1 MAETEKG
8 TLNLKPDVTIDCVG
22 LYCPMPIVNTSK
34 QIKTM
39 QPGQVLE
46 VMADDEG
53 IKQDMPNWAKMTGN
67 EYLGIEEVGG
77 KYHVFVRK
85 A

>member
-1 MAETEKG
+1 
-8 TLNLKPDVTIDCVG
+8 
-22 LYCPMPIVNTSK
+22 MPIVHTARK
-34 QIKTM
+34 VKEM

-46 VMADDEG
+46 VIADDEG

-67 EYLGIEEVGG
+67 EYLGIEEVDG
-77 KYHVFVRK
+77 KLHVFVRK

>member
-1 MAETEKG
+1 MKA
-8 TLNLKPDVTIDCVG
+8 DVTIDCIG
-22 LYCPMPIVNTSK
+22 LYCPMPIVNTTRQMK
-34 QIKTM
+34 AM

-67 EYLGIEEVGG
+67 EFLGIEEEDG

-85 A
+85 G

>member
-1 MAETEKG
+1 MKA
-8 TLNLKPDVTIDCVG
+8 DITIDCMG
-22 LYCPMPIVNTSK
+22 LYCPMPIVNTTRQMK
-34 QIKTM
+34 AM

-67 EYLGIEEVGG
+67 EFLGIEEEDG

-85 A
+85 G

>member
-1 MAETEKG
+1 MKA
-8 TLNLKPDVTIDCVG
+8 DVQVDCVG
-22 LYCPMPIVNTSK
+22 LFCPMPIVNTAK
-34 QIKTM
+34 KIKEM
-39 QPGQVLE
+39 KSGQVLE
-46 VMADDEG
+46 VIADDEG